1 MTDLDLATAI
11 AHYLETLPAPE
22 RPAAAAELQR
32 FGRWVGAHRPV
43 RVLKPTD
50 IEAYAADLD
59 RAGDAGA
66 HRAQILKDFLSYL
79 YRRKLTPQNLGAALK
94 VRRAPGRKAPAERA
108 AEQAANGPRVVLT
121 PEGYERLKAE
131 LAELEAARPR
141 LAAEIRRAA
150 ADGDLSENAPYQ
162 YAREELARIQSR
174 IREIEALLRAAEV
187 REAPADGR
195 ADRVTIGHRVRLV
208 DLDTGERL
216 EVTLVG
222 PGEVDVRAGR
232 ISVQSPLGRALQD
245 ARVNQEVVVESPAG
259 PIRYRVEA
267 IE

>member
-1 MTDLDLATAI
+1 MTSLDLATAI
-11 AHYLETLPAPE
+11 ASYLETLPLSE
-22 RPAAAAELQR
+22 RPAASVELQR
-32 FGRWVGAHRPV
+32 FARWVGGHRPV
-43 RVLKPTD
+43 DTIRPADV
-50 IEAYAADLD
+50 EAYVADLD
-59 RAGDAGA
+59 RAGDAGLQ
-66 HRAQILKDFLSYL
+66 RAQTLKGFLAYL
-79 YRRKLTPQNLGAALK
+79 RQQKLTAYNLASAIK
-94 VRRAPGRKAPAERA
+94 VRRATGRKAAETPNA
-108 AEQAANGPRVVLT
+108 QRVILT

-131 LAELEAARPR
+131 LAELEAARSR
-141 LAAEIRRAA
+141 VAAEMRRAA

-174 IREIEALLRAAEV
+174 IRELQALLRVAEV
-187 REAPADGR
+187 RATPTNGR
-195 ADRVTIGHRVRLV
+195 TDRVAIGHRVRLL

-222 PGEVDVRAGR
+222 PGEADVRAGR

-245 ARVNQEVVVESPAG
+245 ARVDQEVVVEGPAG

>member
-1 MTDLDLATAI
+1 MADLDLATAV
-11 AHYLETLPAPE
+11 ASYLETLPAPE
-22 RPAAAAELQR
+22 RQAAAAELQR
-32 FGRWVGAHRPV
+32 FLSWAGGHQPV
-43 RVLKPTD
+43 RALKPAD
-50 IEAYAADLD
+50 IETYAADLD
-59 RAGDAGA
+59 RAGDAGIQ
-66 HRAQILKDFLSYL
+66 RAQVLKDFLSYL
-79 YRRKLTPQNLGAALK
+79 HRQKLTAQNLGAAVR
-94 VRRAPGRKAPAERA
+94 VRRAAPRKAPAEKP
-108 AEQAANGPRVVLT
+108 AEQPANGQRVVLT

-141 LAAEIRRAA
+141 IAAEMRRAA

-174 IREIEALLRAAEV
+174 IQEIQALLRVAEV
-187 REAPADGR
+187 VEAPADDR
-195 ADRVTIGHRVRLV
+195 TDRVAIGRRARLL

-232 ISVQSPLGRALQD
+232 ISIQSPLGRALHN
-245 ARVNQEVVVESPAG
+245 ARLNQEVVVEGPAG

>member
-1 MTDLDLATAI
+1 MTELDLNSAI
-11 AHYLETLPAPE
+11 NAYLETLPTSD
-22 RPAAAAELQR
+22 RPAASVELQR
-32 FGRWVGAHRPV
+32 FARWVGGHRLVHTIRPADV
-43 RVLKPTD
+43 
-50 IEAYAADLD
+50 EAYVADLD
-59 RAGDAGA
+59 RAGDAGVQ
-66 HRAQILKDFLSYL
+66 RAQTLKGFLAYL
-79 YRRKLTPQNLGAALK
+79 HRQKLTPYNLGSVVK
-94 VRRAPGRKAPAERA
+94 VRRAAGRRA
-108 AEQAANGPRVVLT
+108 AEKAAETPNGQRVILT

-141 LAAEIRRAA
+141 VAAEMRRAA

-174 IREIEALLRAAEV
+174 IQEIQALLRVAEV
-187 REAPADGR
+187 REAPTDGR
-195 ADRVTIGHRVRLV
+195 TDRVTIGHRVRLV
-208 DLDTGERL
+208 DLDTGEQL

-245 ARVNQEVVVESPAG
+245 ARVNQVVVVESPAG